1 MTPTF
6 IDPLVGKRAGRFEL
20 VHVESGAVLASH
32 VDAATDAKARHRLL
46 RERASLPD
54 DVALILAPSRALH
67 TFFSRTPLDAVFVS
81 RDGTVVKTAAGIKP
95 RRVAANLES
104 YAVIVAAP
112 GFIERSGT
120 TPGDRI
126 AIREAQAP
134 RPPREILPQRAPEG
148 ATPDQDDVEP
158 WDLDETAPRRQ
169 EPGILRTG
177 TESGGVRA
185 PAGTGA
191 GSGRPRAFDAVDLE
205 RVLARRTP
213 VSWFEAVAVV
223 RELCDEAIATS
234 PADDQRVPDLAD
246 IVLTPHGGVEL
257 LSEGPVSPAP
267 VSRAARV
274 LLTLLAEAET
284 LPVQLRLLALEEV
297 SPNPKVGTLAE
308 FASRLEFFER
318 PGRRDLVRALY
329 ERFQQLPPTA
339 AEVRVAPPTPLAPPP
354 PIAWWRQSRSQVGI
368 GIGALALLLGASIW
382 LSPGS
387 GPSGTIERRGPV
399 ARAVASASQKVAQV
413 TGDSIQAV
421 AQWLGLASTDR
432 PTAAA
437 PADAPVVETAGGGAS
452 PRRSRVR
459 LPQTAPELGMAA
471 TAPDAA
477 AAPPDTIVYTSEDAG
492 VIAPRLD
499 RSRLPANPPFGVSQ
513 DEIPQVEVV
522 ISATGEVESVKL
534 VTQPARVHAAMM
546 LSAVKNWRFQPALR
560 DGQPVRYRMRLRL
573 TNQ

>member
-1 MTPTF
+1 MIPTF
-6 IDPLVGKRAGRFEL
+6 IDPLVAKRAGRFEL
-20 VHVESGAVLASH
+20 VHVESGAVLASR

-46 RERASLPD
+46 REHASLSRD
-54 DVALILAPSRALH
+54 AALILAPGRTLH
-67 TFFSRTPLDAVFVS
+67 TLFARAPIDAVFVS

-95 RRVAANLES
+95 RRVAVNLES

-120 TPGDRI
+120 TAGDRV

-134 RPPREILPQRAPEG
+134 RPPREILPVRSPGDA
-148 ATPDQDDVEP
+148 ASDQEPDVEP
-158 WDLDETAPRRQ
+158 WDLGETAPRRQ
-169 EPGILRTG
+169 EPA
-177 TESGGVRA
+177 VA
-185 PAGTGA
+185 VAGARPKGDRGYAGA
-191 GSGRPRAFDAVDLE
+191 ARPRAFDSVDLE

-223 RELCDEAIATS
+223 RELCDEVIAAS

-246 IVLTPHGGVEL
+246 IVLTPDGRVEL
-257 LSEGPVSPAP
+257 LSEGPASPTP

-297 SPNPKVGTLAE
+297 SPNPKVPTLAD

-318 PGRRDLVRALY
+318 PGRRDLVRTLY

-339 AEVRVAPPTPLAPPP
+339 AEARVAPPKPMAPPP
-354 PIAWWRQSRSQVGI
+354 PTAWWRQSRVQVGL
-368 GIGALALLLGASIW
+368 GIGALALLFVASIW

-387 GPSGTIERRGPV
+387 AQPGTIERRGPV

-421 AQWLGLASTDR
+421 AQWLGLAPTAR

-437 PADAPVVETAGGGAS
+437 PAETPIVEPASGGAI
-452 PRRSRVR
+452 PRRARPR
-459 LPQTAPELGMAA
+459 RPQTAPEPGDARA
-471 TAPDAA
+471 APDAA
-477 AAPPDTIVYTSEDAG
+477 AAPPDTMVYTSEDAG
-492 VIAPRLD
+492 VIAPRIE
-499 RSRLPANPPFGVSQ
+499 RSRLPANPPLGVSQ

-534 VTQPARVHAAMM
+534 ITQPARVGAAMM
-546 LSAVKNWRFQPALR
+546 LSAVKNWRFLPALR